1 MTTRKKAVWK
11 APKAAHK
18 AIDTPTKNRGRGRP
32 QTIPREWVT
41 GRAEND
47 RLRLSQVWAS
57 LSGPLLAAKAEDQ
70 ISTAF
75 EEHGQPYAREFVPRF
90 ASDILELISD
100 PSFPK
105 RAKAQIGFIADSL
118 GGRPTVT
125 LRTSRDI
132 CSKERAKQHA
142 QSTHKIIRYEF
153 YVECECGYKGPA
165 RNNACRKCG
174 ASIPPSLD
182 RAIWGL

>member
-1 MTTRKKAVWK
+1 MTKHQKADRKVQKAV
-11 APKAAHK
+11 
-18 AIDTPTKNRGRGRP
+18 DTPTKKLRRGRP

-41 GRAEND
+41 GRAQND
-47 RLRLSQVWAS
+47 RLRLGQVWVS
-57 LSGPLLAAKAEDQ
+57 LSGPLLTAKTEDQ
-70 ISTAF
+70 VSAAF
-75 EEHGQPYAREFVPRF
+75 EEHGQPYAKEFVPRF
-90 ASDILELISD
+90 ASDIFELISD

-132 CSKERAKQHA
+132 CSRERMKQRA
-142 QSTHKIIRYEF
+142 RSRHKIVRYEF

-165 RNNACRKCG
+165 RDNACRKCG
-174 ASIPPSLD
+174 ASIPASLE
-182 RAIWGL
+182 RTIWGL